1 MSIDERMRLLFIV
14 HRQWETPYVQ
24 LELEGKDLFSTP
36 SQAAYDTER
45 LIVSDSASKTC
56 GDQTMC
62 EKWLSFVS

>member
-1 MSIDERMRLLFIV
+1 M
-14 HRQWETPYVQ
+14 Q
-24 LELEGKDLFSTP
+24 LALEGKDLFSMP

-62 EKWLSFVS
+62 EEWLSLVS